1 MCKLVKLLLLFAA
14 IISSGSAQM
23 EECGQISLQ
32 GKLNDNLFTRQSSLL
47 TEFLEIPPN
56 LRYGDRYQFDCD
68 MYYDIYTN
76 STASV
81 SGMVLSSSC
90 HYLRIGR
97 LLFTGPVVREE
108 ITGMK
113 QKLYFGKQSMSD
125 CLPETVTMH
134 VIHGFPI
141 VGVAESTNDLHLGHF
156 MELPQTHKIIYELNL
171 EESSF
176 SAILKQAKI
185 IMFEGEFT
193 SDITVTSTEG
203 LTFNADVVIF
213 NRYLFHL
220 DITASVDQE
229 WDNVIYS
236 VTGRAI
242 EDSGM
247 NIGAILEELTRNRI
261 REIAESATQRLN
273 SAQMALAEVQKV
285 GGRLNAEKEAA
296 QNETGALNIQFTAA
310 DSEVSRLAQAVER
323 AQQQLRDLGDQ
334 VEQIRNRLDDSC
346 MIQTCNNT
354 CAPGLVP
361 GNCTDII
368 LENVT
373 GTCLKT
379 FVEPQVRTVKVSEI
393 VIECERWSTETIRQ
407 QHCSCAAGFA
417 GCSCSLNVFEGPR
430 CIGTFCRI
438 EQFADVTEHVEVE
451 RYVDCVVDRR
461 MVNRIR
467 PCHTNSSCSKLIL
480 DRRCVDANDNCT
492 TIRKRILQEL
502 QQTQQEATSALED
515 FQEAQDKLTAANL
528 KRDRLQA
535 AVEVAQ
541 NTVDQLLEDCNTLT
555 TSAQSQNI
563 EFVREVNRV
572 GLKLTELLKSSD
584 QLFEVTNVEFQT
596 TVTGESP
603 SSLVLGI
610 DIGFVNG
617 SNGYIAINFDFDNVE
632 ASLSRAEARLAEY
645 VSFNLAGTPGRRKR
659 QLEDQLTNTVRL
671 QQQNAE
677 LNSML
682 TFFKGLSNRL
692 HELDSAAENIE
703 TSAQTIAMLLTAGI
717 PNVGLLQPPIEP
729 SAINNKLQ
737 NERSPISK
745 ALDELSQTLAS
756 NALQTASLATEN
768 LLPLWQA
775 QVNILLNETG
785 GLFNQEC
792 KGMSDCLVSS
802 VDLLDSIV
810 NSAPQELTNEISS
823 MRNVV
828 EKDLEE
834 VSTSSQLTLKEAAAK
849 MDPVLDVLD
858 RAINTE
864 YWSLKPP
871 NLIRSNELELS
882 VLENQ
887 ELKLYCIATYNTRY
901 PVRYQWRKDDVL
913 LPTANMSTFTIEKAA
928 LEDKGNYTC
937 VVSNHAGST
946 ESLGTNVTVL
956 RPPTFYYEPFN
967 KTVTVGDANPAVLIC
982 NATSVPNPQF
992 KWYFKARNASSFSR
1006 IPGIRGNEY
1015 HVEDPQKDDE
1025 GWYHCEA
1032 WIKYNNTYNI
1042 STFSR
1047 DAYVS
1052 VVDASITVLSIPFEI
1067 TVESVEKI
1075 SIDNLGETFN
1085 TITNGILSNS
1095 PADLQPTISQV
1106 EISQTFGK
1114 KQILLS
1120 GLINSRNAVMNGLP
1134 FKQLPEIAAEVSRSR
1149 KELLDVTQNMKSQ
1162 LSNPSSF
1169 EGSGL
1174 PQISVADT
1182 SDYGYVFKCPKGQ
1195 KLDEN
1200 SFILCCKLHAS
1211 KFQ

>member
-1 MCKLVKLLLLFAA
+1 
-14 IISSGSAQM
+14 M

-32 GKLNDNLFTRQSSLL
+32 GKLNDHLFTRETSNL
-47 TEFLEIPPN
+47 TQFLEIPPN

-68 MYYDIYTN
+68 MSYDIYTN

-113 QKLYFGKQSMSD
+113 QKLYFGKQAMSD
-125 CLPETVTMH
+125 CLPETVTMN

-141 VGVAESTNDLHLGHF
+141 VGVAESTNDLRLGHF
-156 MELPQTHKIIYELNL
+156 MELPRTHKINYELNL

-185 IMFEGEFT
+185 VMFEGEFT

-213 NRYLFHL
+213 NHYLFHL
-220 DITASVDQE
+220 NITASVDQE
-229 WDNVIYS
+229 WDNAQYS

-247 NIGAILEELTRNRI
+247 NIGAILEERTLNRI
-261 REIAESATQRLN
+261 REIASSATQRLK
-273 SAQMALAEVQKV
+273 SAQIALAEVQKV
-285 GGRLNAEKEAA
+285 GERLNAEKEAA
-296 QNETGALNIQFTAA
+296 QNEARVLNTQLTAA
-310 DSEVSRLAQAVER
+310 DSEVSRLARAVKR
-323 AQQQLRDLGDQ
+323 ARQRLSSFGDQ
-334 VEQIRNRLDDSC
+334 VKLIQNRLDDSC

-361 GNCTDII
+361 GNCTDTI
-368 LENVT
+368 LEDVT

-379 FVEPQVRTVKVSEI
+379 FLEPQLRTVKVSEI
-393 VIECERWSTETIRQ
+393 DVECGRWSTETVRQ
-407 QHCSCAAGFA
+407 QHCNCAAGFA

-430 CIGTFCRI
+430 YIGTHCRV
-438 EQFADVTEHVEVE
+438 EQFEDVTEHVEVE
-451 RYVDCVVDRR
+451 RWVDCVVDRR

-480 DRRCVDANDNCT
+480 DRKCVDANDECT
-492 TIRKRILQEL
+492 IIRKHILQEL

-515 FQEAQDKLTAANL
+515 FQEAQDKLTAATL
-528 KRDRLQA
+528 RRDRLQA
-535 AVEVAQ
+535 DIEVIQ
-541 NTVDQLLEDCNTLT
+541 NTMDQLREDCKTLT
-555 TSAQSQNI
+555 SSEQAQNI

-572 GLKLTELLKSSD
+572 GLKLEELLNSTD
-584 QLFEVTNVEFQT
+584 QLFNVTNVEFQT
-596 TVTGESP
+596 TLTDESP

-617 SNGYIAINFDFDNVE
+617 SSGYIAINFDFDNVE

-645 VSFNLAGTPGRRKR
+645 VSFILAGTPGRRKR
-659 QLEDQLTNTVRL
+659 QLEDELTNTVRL

-682 TFFKGLSNRL
+682 TFFRGLSNRL
-692 HELDSAAENIE
+692 HELDSAAENIQS
-703 TSAQTIAMLLTAGI
+703 SAQTIVMLLTLGI
-717 PNVGLLQPPIEP
+717 PNEGLHQPPIY
-729 SAINNKLQ
+729 STVNTSTDNNVTR
-737 NERSPISK
+737 NERSRVSK

-756 NALQTASLATEN
+756 NALQTASLTTEN
-768 LLPLWQA
+768 LFPLWQA

-785 GLFNQEC
+785 ELFNQEC

-802 VDLLDSIV
+802 LDLLDSIV

-823 MRNVV
+823 MKNVV
-828 EKDLEE
+828 EQELEE
-834 VSTSSQLTLKEAAAK
+834 LSTSSELPLMEAAAK

-858 RAINTE
+858 RAINSE

-871 NLIRSNELELS
+871 NVTRSNELELS

-887 ELKLYCIATYNTRY
+887 ELRLYCEAIFNTRY
-901 PVRYQWRKDDVL
+901 PVHYQWRKDGVL
-913 LPTANMSTFTIEKAA
+913 LPTANMSTFTIEEAA
-928 LEDKGNYTC
+928 VEDKGNYTC

-956 RPPTFYYEPFN
+956 RPPTFYYEPLN

-992 KWYFKARNASSFSR
+992 KWYFKARNASSFNR

-1032 WIKYNNTYNI
+1032 WIKYNNTHNI

-1052 VVDASITVLSIPFEI
+1052 VVDASITVLSIPVQI
-1067 TVESVEKI
+1067 TIKSAEQLSTR
-1075 SIDNLGETFN
+1075 NLRKTFRG
-1085 TITNGILSNS
+1085 ITNNILQNS
-1095 PADLQPTISQV
+1095 PFNVRPTISQLRIDMML
-1106 EISQTFGK
+1106 EQ
-1114 KQILLS
+1114 KQATLSALVNSKNAIMESIPSKLL
-1120 GLINSRNAVMNGLP
+1120 P
-1134 FKQLPEIAAEVSRSR
+1134 KIAAEVSRSR
-1149 KELLDVTQNMKSQ
+1149 EELAFVATNVKIALSNPLKYVGIKRAASQ
-1162 LSNPSSF
+1162 LSAS
-1169 EGSGL
+1169 
-1174 PQISVADT
+1174 DT
-1182 SDYGYVFKCPKGQ
+1182 SDHGYVFKCPRGQ
-1195 KLDEN
+1195 QLDEN
-1200 SFILCCKLHAS
+1200 SFLLCCELNACHS
-1211 KFQ
+1211 NNMIL